1 MEYKKGTKLR
11 ARFAML
17 DHQLRWYDG
26 FNVNYIADQL
36 NITRQNASLLV
47 QQYKEARPDETIE
60 YDKSEKRYITGPG
73 YKKSPSTL
81 ETQLFLDLIRGQE
94 LIRRYRFSEEWDPMD
109 DIYFMDLDMYGCP
122 SPDYN
127 IVKIVMLGLTKKK
140 ILKIRYQSRRKDS
153 ERLISPNRLVYVVD
167 RYHLRAFCHTTSS
180 YRDFVLTRIYDG
192 EVIDPR
198 TQNQDSLIRWVSEDK
213 DKAWHTE
220 IALRFSPNPELP
232 KNVINTLKRDYPVV
246 KGVLTI
252 KCNEATAP
260 YLEMKF
266 ARPDFK
272 YRIPQWV
279 KIEEE

>member
-1 MEYKKGTKLR
+1 M
-11 ARFAML
+11 
-17 DHQLRWYDG
+17 
-26 FNVNYIADQL
+26 
-36 NITRQNASLLV
+36 
-47 QQYKEARPDETIE
+47 
-60 YDKSEKRYITGPG
+60 
-73 YKKSPSTL
+73 
-81 ETQLFLDLIRGQE
+81 
-94 LIRRYRFSEEWDPMD
+94 
-109 DIYFMDLDMYGCP
+109 
-122 SPDYN
+122 
-127 IVKIVMLGLTKKK
+127 
-140 ILKIRYQSRRKDS
+140 
-153 ERLISPNRLVYVVD
+153 
-167 RYHLRAFCHTTSS
+167 
-180 YRDFVLTRIYDG
+180 TRIYDG

-220 IALRFSPNPELP
+220 IVLRFSPNPELP
-232 KNVINTLKRDYPVV
+232 KNVFNTLKRDYPVV